1 MMKHTLSAT
10 VYI

>member
-1 MMKHTLSAT
+1 MMNHTLSAT